1 MATIPELLDGH
12 VTLEVECLD
21 RLYLNGYIG
30 KLATGPG
37 LVFFM
42 REQLGKPIPS
52 PVVLGQIS
60 EGFREAV
67 KTLAEQEAIP
77 VYQFRHKEKKD
88 DLANEFRR
96 QRPVRDAIVFIG
108 VAQEKA
114 QAFNGRKIN
123 GQFQFDRDKTV
134 YVNHYYF
141 YIDDAEFGPLFV
153 KVCSYA
159 PWSIKLCL
167 NGHEWAKRQLDKRGI
182 RYEALDNGFLSC
194 SQPNKLQ
201 EICDSLGPEDIDRVF
216 RKWLRRIPLPLRPQ
230 DREAGYDWELSIWQ
244 MEVSL
249 TQIFDRPLR
258 GREFFEEIIRDNLDL
273 GRPDRVQLIFDRV
286 VTKKTPGQFRTR
298 VIQDGVHPS
307 LHISYK
313 NFDLKQYFKEG
324 RGCRTE
330 GTFRNPNDFGI
341 NKGLANLPYLQK
353 IGRQINRRLLE
364 VERVSHNSGLSG
376 DSIQRVVQPAV
387 TADGKKVPGLK
398 FGQPR
403 VMALLLALTLFQHLI
418 DGFRNHDLRKQV
430 ADLLGVTMSDYTPH
444 QMTYDLRRLR
454 LKGLIYRP
462 PGTHRYFVTPYGWK
476 VARLFSRLE
485 ARVFRPAMAMF
496 TSNDAVLPFPLRQAL
511 DRVDAQLDLLIYE
524 AFPLPKAG

>member
-1 MATIPELLDGH
+1 MSSGGSA
-12 VTLEVECLD
+12 
-21 RLYLNGYIG
+21 
-30 KLATGPG
+30 
-37 LVFFM
+37 
-42 REQLGKPIPS
+42 
-52 PVVLGQIS
+52 
-60 EGFREAV
+60 
-67 KTLAEQEAIP
+67 
-77 VYQFRHKEKKD
+77 
-88 DLANEFRR
+88 
-96 QRPVRDAIVFIG
+96 VRDGIVFIG

-114 QAFNGRKIN
+114 QAFQGKKVN

-153 KVCSYA
+153 KICSYA
-159 PWSIKLCL
+159 PWAMKLCI
-167 NGHEWAKRQLDKRGI
+167 NGHEWAKRQLEKRKI

-194 SQPNKLQ
+194 EDAEQLQ
-201 EICDSLGPEDIDRVF
+201 QICDSLGTEHIERLF
-216 RKWLRRIPLPLRPQ
+216 RKWLQRIPLPLRAE
-230 DREAGYDWELSIWQ
+230 DRQAGYDWKLSIWQ

-258 GREFFEEIIRDNLDL
+258 GREFFEEVIRDNLDL

-286 VTKKTPGQFRTR
+286 VTKKTPGRFRTR
-298 VIQDGVHPS
+298 VIQNGVHPS
-307 LHISYK
+307 LHIEYK

-330 GTFRNPNDFGI
+330 GTFRNANDFGV
-341 NKGLANLPYLQK
+341 NKGLENLPYLQK

-376 DSIQRVVQPAV
+376 DSIQRVVQPTV
-387 TADGKKVPGLK
+387 DDDGQKAPGLK

-403 VMALLLALTLFQHLI
+403 VMALFLALTLFHHLI
-418 DGFRNHDLRKQV
+418 DGFRNRELREQV
-430 ADLLGVTMSDYTPH
+430 AHLLGVTVADYTSN

-462 PGTHRYFVTPYGWK
+462 PGRNRYFLTPYGWK
-476 VARLFSRLE
+476 IARLFSRLE

-496 TSNDAVLPFPLRQAL
+496 TGNDAVLPFPLRQAL
-511 DRVDAQLDLLIYE
+511 DRVDAQFELLIDDC
-524 AFPLPKAG
+524 FPMAKAS